1 MQSRCRVQRAI
12 CAPGAVP
19 VGCLQA
25 REKPRRYRRERWH
38 SATLSRTTPWKVTTP
53 SRPASAVIGY
63 YEPENARRRPF
74 RESTTAR
81 ECFVGLRE
89 GTMVYKYSKFPC
101 QWILPVSASERR
113 DEDKS
118 VTDSRSLSGVEPMV
132 TEWTGEEPGPS
143 SSPPGVLLTSC
154 PRTKPTSRTLQ
165 YSIRGEH
172 GRTMHC

>member
-25 REKPRRYRRERWH
+25 REKPRRYRRERWQ
-38 SATLSRTTPWKVTTP
+38 SATPSRTTPWKVTTP

-89 GTMVYKYSKFPC
+89 GTMIYKYSKFPC
-101 QWILPVSASERR
+101 QWILPVSASERQGIR
-113 DEDKS
+113 IRAS
-118 VTDSRSLSGVEPMV
+118 WTHGLCRVLSRWRRSGPGRSPGRPAPSLAP
-132 TEWTGEEPGPS
+132 
-143 SSPPGVLLTSC
+143 LAYC
-154 PRTKPTSRTLQ
+154 
-165 YSIRGEH
+165 
-172 GRTMHC
+172 